1 MNVPTQLAARDEYE
15 TDAGLPP
22 AGSRVWISGFSRHE
36 HEEAARLL
44 GLHGLKP
51 TAFANGAD
59 AMLVPGPPS
68 AEGLAEA
75 ERTGRRLLVPDD
87 LRTTVHA
94 SQRRTAVEVSA
105 DTVRILDVTLPRRP
119 AGGSRVPPAEQF
131 AHLCLDPLF
140 LKAARSVA
148 IAAAVGLPCALEGE
162 TAVAKSTAVLWVAS
176 LCRQGAVRLNL
187 NGQSDAG
194 ELVGRFVPNGQA
206 AEPGDHHPPAAWRF
220 WEGIVPDAMRH
231 GHWVVLDEINLAE
244 PQVLERLNPVLES
257 PPSLVLAENRGERF
271 GPDGDVPVADSFRIF
286 ATMNPAEYAGRSVL
300 SPAFRDRWSLWNH
313 LEAPGEPEF
322 RAMLDRLVHG
332 TQPEFTLDGVIWRAP
347 DAEPVLPRL
356 AAEPGIDG
364 LLDAI
369 ASFHSAVAAA
379 SGNGHAAELGRGRR
393 ERYVFTRRTLLAHMN
408 LFADLVARGGD
419 VGRAAREAVEH
430 VYIQRVQPGPDRDA
444 VRSALRTVGL
454 T

>member
-1 MNVPTQLAARDEYE
+1 MNVPTQLAARDDYE
-15 TDAGLPP
+15 TEAGLPP
-22 AGSRVWISGFSRHE
+22 AGSRVWISGFARHE
-36 HEEAARLL
+36 HEEVARLL
-44 GLHGLKP
+44 RLHGLRAS
-51 TAFANGAD
+51 AFANGAD

-68 AEGLAEA
+68 PAAQAEA
-75 ERTGRRLLVPDD
+75 ARTGRRLLVPDD
-87 LRTTVHA
+87 LRTAVD
-94 SQRRTAVEVSA
+94 SGRRRTAIEVSE

-119 AGGSRVPPAEQF
+119 AGGRRVPPAEQF
-131 AHLCLDPLF
+131 AHLCLDSLF

-148 IAAAVGLPCALEGE
+148 IAAAARLPCALEGE
-162 TAVAKSTAVLWVAS
+162 TAVAKSTAVLWVAW

-194 ELVGRFVPNGQA
+194 ELVGRFVPNGHA

-220 WEGIVPDAMRH
+220 WEGIVPDCMRH
-231 GHWVVLDEINLAE
+231 GHWVVLDELNLAE

-257 PPSLVLAENRGERF
+257 PPTLVLAENRGERF
-271 GPDGDVPVADSFRIF
+271 GPGGDVAVAESFRIF

-322 RAMLDRLVHG
+322 RALLDRLVHG

-347 DAEPVLPRL
+347 DAAAILPGL

-364 LLDAI
+364 LLDAV
-369 ASFHSAVAAA
+369 ASFHAAVSAA
-379 SGNGHAAELGRGRR
+379 SGNGHATELGRGRR
-393 ERYVFTRRTLLAHMN
+393 ERYVFTRRTLLAQMN
-408 LFADLVARGGD
+408 LFADLVARGID
-419 VGRAAREAVEH
+419 AGRAARESVEH
-430 VYIQRVQPGPDRDA
+430 VYVQRVQPGPDREA
-444 VRSALRTVGL
+444 MRSALRTVGL

>member
-1 MNVPTQLAARDEYE
+1 MNVPTQLAARDAYE

-22 AGSRVWISGFSRHE
+22 AGSRVWISGFPRHE
-36 HEEAARLL
+36 HDEAARLL
-44 GLHGLKP
+44 GLHGLKAS
-51 TAFANGAD
+51 AFANGAD

-68 AEGLAEA
+68 AETLAEA

-87 LRTTVHA
+87 LRTAVR
-94 SQRRTAVEVSA
+94 SGRRRTAIEVTDEA
-105 DTVRILDVTLPRRP
+105 VRILDVTLPRRP
-119 AGGSRVPPAEQF
+119 AGDRRVPPADQF
-131 AHLCLDPLF
+131 AHLCLDSLF
-140 LKAARSVA
+140 MKAARSVA
-148 IAAAVGLPCALEGE
+148 IAASAGLPCALEGE
-162 TAVAKSTAVLWVAS
+162 TAVAKSTAVLWVAW

-194 ELVGRFVPNGQA
+194 ELVGRFVPNGHA
-206 AEPGDHHPPAAWRF
+206 AEPGDHQPPAAWRF
-220 WEGIVPDAMRH
+220 WEGIVPDCMRH
-231 GHWVVLDEINLAE
+231 GHWVVLDELNLAE

-257 PPSLVLAENRGERF
+257 PPTLVLAENRGERF

-313 LEAPGEPEF
+313 LESPGEPEF
-322 RAMLDRLVHG
+322 RAMLERLVHG
-332 TQPEFTLDGVIWRAP
+332 TQPEFTLDGVLWRAP
-347 DAEPVLPRL
+347 DANPILPCL

-369 ASFHSAVAAA
+369 ASFHAAVAAA

-393 ERYVFTRRTLLAHMN
+393 ERYVFTRRTLLAVMN
-408 LFADLVARGGD
+408 LFASMVEGGAA
-419 VGRAAREAVEH
+419 GGHAAREAVEL
-430 VYIQRVQPGPDRDA
+430 VYTQRVQPGPDREA

-454 T
+454 G

>member
-22 AGSRVWISGFSRHE
+22 AGSRVWISGFPRHE
-36 HEEAARLL
+36 HDESARLP

-51 TAFANGAD
+51 SAFANGAD

-68 AEGLAEA
+68 AEALAEA

-87 LRTTVHA
+87 LRTAVR
-94 SQRRTAVEVSA
+94 SGRRRTAIEVTDEA
-105 DTVRILDVTLPRRP
+105 VRILDVTLPRRP
-119 AGGSRVPPAEQF
+119 AGDRRVPPADQF
-131 AHLCLDPLF
+131 AHLCLASLF
-140 LKAARSVA
+140 MKAARSVA
-148 IAAAVGLPCALEGE
+148 IAASAGLPCALEGE
-162 TAVAKSTAVLWVAS
+162 TAVAQSTAVLWVAW

-187 NGQSDAG
+187 KGQSDAG
-194 ELVGRFVPNGQA
+194 ELVGRFVPNGHA
-206 AEPGDHHPPAAWRF
+206 AEPGDHQPPAAWRF

-231 GHWVVLDEINLAE
+231 GHWVVLDELNLAE

-257 PPSLVLAENRGERF
+257 PPTLVLAEHRGERF
-271 GPDGDVPVADSFRIF
+271 GPDGDVPVAESFRIF

-322 RAMLDRLVHG
+322 RAILERLVHG
-332 TQPEFTLDGVIWRAP
+332 TQPEFTLDGVLWRAA
-347 DAEPVLPRL
+347 DANPILPCL

-379 SGNGHAAELGRGRR
+379 SGNGHAA
-393 ERYVFTRRTLLAHMN
+393 
-408 LFADLVARGGD
+408 
-419 VGRAAREAVEH
+419 REAVEL
-430 VYIQRVQPGPDRDA
+430 VYMQRVQPGPNREA

-454 T
+454 A